1 MITRLLTLFLRPLG
15 LLLLMA
21 LPLSVYAQTEV
32 TLEPLSPKT
41 TLTQLSG
48 EALHI
53 ELINT
58 ALQYDLYNKRCRGI
72 TVSKEVNQ
80 VNRLFLQKYGL
91 TVNNFVKQ
99 HIDRNPRNHQE
110 QLKQSLYQKLDE
122 LGGCNLAKDKGL
134 LENFQERF
142 QFLYEQA
149 DKSTWF
155 PSES

>member
-1 MITRLLTLFLRPLG
+1 MN
-15 LLLLMA
+15 A
-21 LPLSVYAQTEV
+21 QAQTEV
-32 TLEPLSPKT
+32 TLEPLSAKAS
-41 TLTQLSG
+41 LTQLHG

-53 ELINT
+53 ELVNT

-72 TVSKEVNQ
+72 SVSKEVNQ

-99 HIDRNPRNHQE
+99 HINRNPRTHQE
-110 QLKQSLYQKLDE
+110 QLKQSLYQKLNE

-142 QFLYEQA
+142 QFLYDQA

-155 PSES
+155 PLES